1 MELLSDRSYMAHE
14 AYSAAPAILRCNHYC
29 MARRDCSLGYVLDAA
44 FVSVS
49 AVCGYAFRA
58 HQNRKKPAS
67 VSLDAG
73 K

>member
-1 MELLSDRSYMAHE
+1 MKSTPLLLLFYAVTTIAWLAGIAVCTGHD
-14 AYSAAPAILRCNHYC
+14 
-29 MARRDCSLGYVLDAA
+29 GYVLDAA